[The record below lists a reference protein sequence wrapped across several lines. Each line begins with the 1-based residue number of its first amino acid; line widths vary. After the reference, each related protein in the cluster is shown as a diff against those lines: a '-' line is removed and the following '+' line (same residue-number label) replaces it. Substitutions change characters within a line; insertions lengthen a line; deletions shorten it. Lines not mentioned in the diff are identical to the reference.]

1 MSESSVSVVI
11 PAYRASRTIGRAI
24 DSLLEQTRAPDE
36 ILVIDDGSPDDL
48 AAPLAPYGERVRRVR
63 QANGGA
69 ASARNH
75 GIGMAESEL
84 IAFLDA
90 DDYWEPAKLERQ
102 LAVLKRYPEIGL
114 IAAHYYVE
122 SPGQPRSLNCLP
134 LPHLRDRPLRV
145 SRSETLAVAR
155 RIWTSTVLLRRVM
168 LGEDRFD
175 TTLTT
180 AEDVDLWLRLAL
192 RVPVYLISEPLATA
206 VLEAGSLSRSD
217 AAADSRNMLAVVRRH
232 AAVLGRRGVR
242 AWETIVYHE
251 WAAQHLGNGEPR
263 QAIRPAWRRLNLQPW
278 SPRAW
283 WILLK
288 ATIWAAKARLTGR
301 KPSAPVGVS

>member
-1 MSESSVSVVI
+1 MSGTSVSVVI
-11 PAYRASRTIGRAI
+11 PAYRAAGMIGRAI
-24 DSLLEQTRAPDE
+24 DSLLKQTRPPDE

-48 AAPLAPYGERVRRVR
+48 AAALAPYGKRVRRVR

-75 GIGMAESEL
+75 GIELVQGDL

-90 DDYWEPAKLERQ
+90 DDYWESSKLERQ
-102 LAVLKRYPEIGL
+102 LAVLKRHPEVGL
-114 IAAHYYVE
+114 IAAHYYIE
-122 SPGQPRSLNCLP
+122 FPGQARSLNHPP
-134 LPHLRDRPLRV
+134 LPHYRDRPLRV
-145 SRSETLAVAR
+145 GGSEILAIAR
-155 RIWTSTVLLRRVM
+155 KIWTSTVLLRRAV
-168 LGEDRFD
+168 LAEDRFD
-175 TTLTT
+175 TTLRT
-180 AEDVDLWLRLAL
+180 AEDVELWMRLAL
-192 RVPVYLISEPLATA
+192 RVPVYLISEPLATL

-217 AAADSRNMLAVVRRH
+217 VAADSCNMLAVIRRH
-232 AAVLGRRGVR
+232 AAVLGRGGAR

-263 QAIRPAWRRLNLQPW
+263 QAIRPAWLRLTLQPW

-288 ATIWAAKARLTGR
+288 ATVWSAKTSITGR
-301 KPSAPVGVS
+301 KPNAPVGLT

>member
-1 MSESSVSVVI
+1 MSGSSVSVVI
-11 PAYRASRTIGRAI
+11 PAYRAARTIGRAI
-24 DSLLEQTRAPDE
+24 DSLLKQTRRPNE
-36 ILVIDDGSPDDL
+36 ILVIDDGSPDNL
-48 AAPLAPYGERVRRVR
+48 AVALAPYGERVRWVR

-75 GIGMAESEL
+75 GLDLAKGEL

-90 DDYWEPAKLERQ
+90 DDYWEPDKLERQ
-102 LAVLKRYPEIGL
+102 LLVVDRHPEVGL

-122 SPGQPRSLNCLP
+122 FPGQPRSLNHPP
-134 LPHLRDRPLRV
+134 LPHHRDRPLCV
-145 SRSETLAVAR
+145 GGSEILAVAR
-155 RIWTSTVLLRRVM
+155 KIWTSTVLLRRAA

-175 TTLTT
+175 TTLKT

-192 RVPVYLISEPLATA
+192 RVPVYLMSEPLATA
-206 VLEAGSLSRSD
+206 VLESESLSRSD
-217 AAADSRNMLAVVRRH
+217 VAGDSCNMLAVIRRH
-232 AAVLGRRGVR
+232 AAVLGRDGVR

-263 QAIRPAWRRLNLQPW
+263 QAIRPAWLRLTLQPW
-278 SPRAW
+278 LPRAW

-288 ATIWAAKARLTGR
+288 ATIWSAKTWITGR
-301 KPSAPVGVS
+301 KPSAPVGLT